1 MKRNRDL
8 VILSASLNA
17 PKSQK
22 SGSHGEKM
30 DQKSTNQNFTILK
43 SDNVTIKSRQSL
55 AAYGDPRTQ
64 QIVPDG
70 RNYTSTTGFVVC
82 LDFIL

>member
-30 DQKSTNQNFTILK
+30 VRLRTF
-43 SDNVTIKSRQSL
+43 
-55 AAYGDPRTQ
+55 DPKK
-64 QIVPDG
+64 IVSPE
-70 RNYTSTTGFVVC
+70 RVM
-82 LDFIL
+82 

>member
-1 MKRNRDL
+1 MAEVQILEFEVLSWTPRSEVSSVEWTKRVLTR
-8 VILSASLNA
+8 I
-17 PKSQK
+17 
-22 SGSHGEKM
+22 
-30 DQKSTNQNFTILK
+30 FTILK

-70 RNYTSTTGFVVC
+70 RNYTSTTGFVC